1 MKNIYITTI
10 VLLFISVYS
19 FGQKTLPLN
28 HLIPLDKRVLIDT
41 LDNGLTYYI
50 KENRE
55 PQKRAELYLVVKAGS
70 LQETDNQQGLAHF
83 TEHMAFNGTKNF
95 PKNELI
101 NYLQK
106 AGVRFG
112 ADLNAYTGFDQT
124 VYQLPLPT
132 DDDELFESG
141 FKILSDWA
149 GAITF
154 DDTQIES
161 ERGIIIEEERQRGK
175 DVNDR
180 FNKKIIPVLLEGSK
194 YADRIPI
201 GKTEIIQ
208 NFDKDTL
215 RAFYNK
221 WYVPHL
227 QGVLAVGDFDKEKI
241 KTYINKYFS
250 NLKSTSTFLKPK
262 EYEIP
267 ENIQPKIKIVT
278 DPEFPYSVVSVL
290 YKHPSKTLRTSD
302 DFIDAIKKAAINSM
316 FSARIQELI
325 EKGDAPFLNASA
337 SYSSFQGGIGNLD
350 AFSIQVVAKEA
361 SKIKLAIEGIMS
373 EVNSMIKFGF
383 KETEWERIKKS
394 FLNSITNSYHEKDK
408 ISSKVFI
415 NQYLNHFL
423 KGEAIISMD
432 YSYEFYNENLESI
445 SLDDLNKMIKNWV
458 SESNQ
463 IILLKGAEKD
473 KEILPSELEL
483 KEWVNNSNK
492 HIVDYVDDIIDEPL
506 LDIENLNGKIISI
519 KEQKSTKSTEITL
532 ENGVR
537 IILKPT
543 DFKNDEILF
552 SGFSLG
558 GVSLSSNNK
567 VAAAKLADNI
577 ISSSG
582 VGKFSASQLQ
592 KMLSGKTLGVAPY
605 IEMYSEGVK
614 GFSNNND
621 IETAL
626 QLVNLYMTQP
636 RVDSIVFKTLK
647 NNYKVAIEG
656 KSSNPISVF
665 QDTINY
671 VMKGKGAWAKDIDI
685 ENLEEINLKDVE
697 QFYKDR
703 FDDASQ
709 FTFIFTGSFEKD
721 SLIPLLVKYLGSLPS
736 YNEKEKYRDVG
747 IKPLS
752 GKIEKNVYKGLED
765 KATVVLLY
773 HDVFK
778 YSEKSTLILGALK
791 TTLENNLLE
800 RLREK
805 ESGVYSP
812 SVSLSL
818 VQIPNPYY
826 LFSISFNCATDR
838 VNELI
843 EATKEE
849 IQNLKNKGLD
859 EDDLLKFKNQKIRQ
873 HQLNLRKNSYWL
885 NYFQSVY
892 IYKKDINQ
900 ITKFD
905 ERIDNLKLNE
915 INKEAIKYLDPK
927 NISQLILNPEIKKEE
942 QKNNVMGSN

>member
-1 MKNIYITTI
+1 MRNTYLITFI
-10 VLLFISVYS
+10 LLFISVYT
-19 FGQKTLPLN
+19 FGQKIIPLN
-28 HLIPLDKRVLIDT
+28 QRIPLDKSVLIDT

-50 KENRE
+50 KENKE
-55 PQKRAELYLVVKAGS
+55 PQQRAELYLVVKAGS
-70 LQETDNQQGLAHF
+70 LQETENQQGLAHF

-101 NYLQK
+101 DYLQK
-106 AGVRFG
+106 AGIRFG

-132 DDDELFESG
+132 DDDELLESG

-149 GAITF
+149 SAITF

-161 ERGIIIEEERQRGK
+161 ERGVVIEEERQRGK
-175 DVNDR
+175 NVNDR

-227 QGVLAVGDFDKEKI
+227 QGVLVVGDFDKEKI

-250 NLKSTSTFLKPK
+250 KLKSTSTFLKPK
-262 EYEIP
+262 KYRIP
-267 ENIQPKIKIVT
+267 DNIQPKIKIVT
-278 DPEFPYSVVSVL
+278 DSEFPYSVISVL
-290 YKHPSKTLRTSD
+290 YKHPSKTLKTSAD
-302 DFIDAIKKAAINSM
+302 LIDAIKKAAINSM

-337 SYSSFQGGIGNLD
+337 SYSSFQGGIGDLD

-423 KGEAIISMD
+423 KGESIISMD
-432 YSYEFYNENLESI
+432 YSYTFYSDNLELI
-445 SLDDLNKMIKNWV
+445 SVNDLNKMVKTWV

-483 KEWVNNSNK
+483 KEWVNNSNNN
-492 HIVDYVDDIIDEPL
+492 IIDYVDDIIDEPL
-506 LDIENLNGKIISI
+506 LDIENLNGNITSV
-519 KEQKSTKSTEITL
+519 KEQKQTKSTEIKL
-532 ENGVR
+532 VNGVR
-537 IILKPT
+537 VILKST

-552 SGFSLG
+552 SGFSSG
-558 GVSLSSNNK
+558 GVSLANK
-567 VAAAKLADNI
+567 NDVASAKLADNI
-577 ISSSG
+577 INSSG
-582 VGKFSASQLQ
+582 VGKFSATQLQ
-592 KMLSGKTLGVAPY
+592 KMLSGKTLGVTPY
-605 IEMYSEGVK
+605 IGMYSEGIK

-621 IETAL
+621 IETTL
-626 QLVNLYMTQP
+626 QLVHLYMTQP

-671 VMKGKGAWAKDIDI
+671 VMKGKGAWAKDLDI
-685 ENLEEINLKDVE
+685 VDLEKINLKDVE
-697 QFYKDR
+697 QFYRER
-703 FDDASQ
+703 FADASQ
-709 FTFIFTGSFEKD
+709 FTFIFTGSFKKD
-721 SLIPLLVKYLGSLPS
+721 SLIPLIVKYLGSLPS
-736 YNEKEKYRDVG
+736 DEENEKYRDVG

-752 GKIEKNVYKGLED
+752 GKIAKNVYKGLED
-765 KATVVLLY
+765 KATVVLSY
-773 HDVFK
+773 HDVFNF
-778 YSEKSTLILGALK
+778 SEKNALVLSALK
-791 TTLENNLLE
+791 ATLENNLLE

-812 SVSLSL
+812 SVNLSL
-818 VQIPNPYY
+818 VQIPRPYY
-826 LFSISFNCATDR
+826 SFSISFNCATNR
-838 VNELI
+838 VDDLI
-843 EATKEE
+843 RATKEE

-859 EDDLLKFKNQKIRQ
+859 EDDLLKFNNQKIRQ

-885 NYFQSVY
+885 NYFQSVVL
-892 IYKKDINQ
+892 YKKDINL

-905 ERIDNLKLNE
+905 ERIDNLKIQE
-915 INKEAIKYLDPK
+915 INKKAKKYLNPN
-927 NISQLILNPEIKKEE
+927 NITQLVLYPEMLEE
-942 QKNNVMGSN
+942 LE